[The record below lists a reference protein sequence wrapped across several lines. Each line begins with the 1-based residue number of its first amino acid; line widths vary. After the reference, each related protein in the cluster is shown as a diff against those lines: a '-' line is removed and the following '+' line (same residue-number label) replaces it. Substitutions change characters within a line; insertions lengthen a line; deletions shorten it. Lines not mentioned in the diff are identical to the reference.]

1 MKNNGLFKAGAA
13 VLCVCLAAGGAAGW
27 YFGSYTKDFKVTK
40 GDIFSEV
47 YKGDFYE
54 ALPYDDYLSVGAVPT
69 EQNIFDIRDYGASP
83 DSRNNRDAVQTAL
96 DKAAQNGGIVLVS
109 GGRYV
114 TGSLKMG
121 GNTTLF
127 IEKDA
132 ALVASHEQSDMDLG
146 CLLLCEN
153 AENITVENISA
164 EDAEIPVIITGTKD
178 LTVRNVTLR
187 NFQVRYAAGKD
198 YYDYRPFVPAY
209 DDTYP
214 ECNRMRNLNAYGLF
228 ARYADGVKLE
238 NFTVVPREDTKRDGI
253 RLTEVENFESN

>member
-40 GDIFSEV
+40 GDVFSEV
-47 YKGDFYE
+47 YPGDFYE
-54 ALPYDDYLSVGAVPT
+54 NLQYDEYLRSAPLPTG
-69 EQNIFDIRDYGASP
+69 ENIFDIREYGASP

-132 ALVASHEQSDMDLG
+132 ALAASHEQSDMNLG
-146 CLLLCEN
+146 CLLFCED
-153 AENITVENISA
+153 AENITL
-164 EDAEIPVIITGTKD
+164 TGGGAICGEG
-178 LTVRNVTLR
+178 
-187 NFQVRYAAGKD
+187 NF
-198 YYDYRPFVPAY
+198 
-209 DDTYP
+209 
-214 ECNRMRNLNAYGLF
+214 
-228 ARYADGVKLE
+228 
-238 NFTVVPREDTKRDGI
+238 
-253 RLTEVENFESN
+253 